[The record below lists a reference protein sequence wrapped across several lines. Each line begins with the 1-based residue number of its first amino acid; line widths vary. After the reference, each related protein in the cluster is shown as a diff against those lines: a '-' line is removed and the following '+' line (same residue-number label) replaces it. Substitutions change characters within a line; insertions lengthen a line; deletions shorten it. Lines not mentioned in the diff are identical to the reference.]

1 MPAAFNEKSLEGQYE
16 DEVGLLKTPHS
27 GEYYRPPRLE
37 LKNRSS
43 IRLWF
48 LHGGVIV
55 LYTVFFFIAVWTIRD
70 QGACR
75 RADIISCKSQTRSVV
90 DALCICSINM
100 KIASATSAIEYGTR
114 VFDPIDDLDFYFG
127 KPTPELDA
135 KWDGLLKSTK
145 STMPHTRCLVLCLS
159 NLLHSRS
166 MAPAACKRC

>member
-1 MPAAFNEKSLEGQYE
+1 MPAPFNEKSPEGQYE
-16 DEVGLLKTPHS
+16 DEVGLLKAQDS

-43 IRLWF
+43 IRLWL
-48 LHGGVIV
+48 LHGGVIA

-75 RADIISCKSQTRSVV
+75 RADVITCKSQTWSVF
-90 DALCICSINM
+90 DALLISIINV
-100 KIASATSAIEYGTR
+100 KTASATSAIEYGTR

-135 KWDGLLKSTK
+135 KWDGLLKSQK
-145 STMPHTRCLVLCLS
+145 SPIPTPNRDYNCDLS
-159 NLLHSRS
+159 L
-166 MAPAACKRC
+166 